1 MVGCVMEMH
10 GVQDTKVHVQTVIF
24 AVALEPTL
32 QLWVQ
37 QDSEQV
43 VQHVVAMDKQVLLV
57 KRH

>member
-1 MVGCVMEMH
+1 MVMH
-10 GVQDTKVHVQTVIF
+10 GGLEYTEPVQTVIY
-24 AVALEPTL
+24 AAASVQIL

-37 QDSEQV
+37 QDLEQA